1 MYGKKTLYSRLQRMT
16 ENGTILVTGA
26 TGYVGARLVTRLL
39 AKGYPVRATGRSL
52 ARLRKRP
59 WANHP
64 GVELF
69 PADMIDPASI
79 AKACEGCA
87 AAYYL
92 VHSMM
97 PGEGEFEEKDREA
110 ARTMARA
117 AAEAGLSRLIYL
129 GGLGE
134 ENPALSRHLRSRAE
148 VAKILAA
155 GKTPVTILRAA
166 MILGAGSASFE
177 ILRYLVDRLPVMITP
192 KWVRTECQPIGI
204 RNVLDYLVG
213 CLETPATAG
222 GTFDIGGPEVVTYRD
237 LMRIYAREAGL
248 PPRLVIPVP
257 VLTPRL
263 SSYWIHLVTPVHAEV
278 ARPLAEGLS
287 NRVVCGDTRIRDLV
301 PVELSTCREAI
312 HAALGPMNFR
322 FLEAD
327 QPPGWVPWETYRY
340 PGDPP
345 WAGGTFYRDTRQL
358 YVRAT
363 PAEVWDRVEA
373 LGGKNGWYTVDW
385 IWSLRGFLDRLFGG
399 IGMRRGNR
407 EGGPLS
413 LGAEVDFWRVV
424 SVTPQRELRLLA
436 EMKLPGDGV
445 LSFRLRETEPGI
457 TQLTQTAQFIPR
469 GLGGMAYWAL
479 VDPFHRLV
487 FPGLIREIARRTGRP
502 IVSGPVRVR

>member
-1 MYGKKTLYSRLQRMT
+1 MT

-39 AKGYPVRATGRSL
+39 AKGYRVRAIGRSL

-59 WANHP
+59 WANRP
-64 GVELF
+64 GVELI
-69 PADMIDPASI
+69 PADVMDPASI

-97 PGEGEFEEKDREA
+97 PGEAEFEEKDREA
-110 ARTMARA
+110 ARNMAQA
-117 AAEAGLSRLIYL
+117 AAEAGLSRVIYL
-129 GGLGE
+129 SGLGE

-166 MILGAGSASFE
+166 MIIGAGSASFE

-192 KWVRTECQPIGI
+192 KWVSTECQPIGI

-213 CLETPATAG
+213 CLEAPATAG
-222 GTFDIGGPEVVTYRD
+222 GTFDIGGTEVVTYRE
-237 LMRIYAREAGL
+237 LMRTYASEAAL

-287 NRVVCGDTRIRDLV
+287 NRVVCGDTRIRDLI

-322 FLEAD
+322 FLEDD

-340 PGDPP
+340 PGDSS
-345 WAGGTFYRDTRQL
+345 WAGGTYYRDTRQL

-363 PAEVWDRVEA
+363 PAEVWDQIEA
-373 LGGKNGWYTVDW
+373 LGGKNGWYTMDW
-385 IWSLRGFLDRLFGG
+385 LWSLRGLLDRLCGG

-407 EGGPLS
+407 KGGPLFP
-413 LGAEVDFWRVV
+413 GAEVDFWRVV

-445 LSFRLRETEPGI
+445 LSFRLRETDPGT
-457 TQLTQTAQFIPR
+457 TQLTQTAQFLPR

-479 VDPFHRLV
+479 VEPIHRMV
-487 FPGLIREIARRTGRP
+487 FPGLVLGIARRTGRP
-502 IVSGPVRVR
+502 VVSGPEQVL

>member
-1 MYGKKTLYSRLQRMT
+1 MT

-39 AKGYPVRATGRSL
+39 AKGYRVRATGRSL
-52 ARLRKRP
+52 DRLRKRP

-64 GVELF
+64 GVDLF
-69 PADMIDPASI
+69 PADALDPASI

-87 AAYYL
+87 TAYYL

-110 ARTMARA
+110 ARNMARA
-117 AAEAGLSRLIYL
+117 AGSAGLSRLIYL

-134 ENPALSRHLRSRAE
+134 ENPDLSRHLRSRSE
-148 VAKILAA
+148 VASILAA
-155 GKTPVTILRAA
+155 GKTPATILRAA
-166 MILGAGSASFE
+166 MILGAGSTSFE

-192 KWVRTECQPIGI
+192 KWVSTECQPIGI

-213 CLETPATAG
+213 CMETPETAG
-222 GTFDIGGPEVVTYRD
+222 GTFDIGGPEVVTYRE
-237 LMRIYAREAGL
+237 LMRIYASEAGL
-248 PPRLVIPVP
+248 PPRIVIPVP

-287 NRVVCGDTRIRDLV
+287 NRVVCGDTRIRELV

-312 HAALGPMNFR
+312 HAALGPRNFR

-345 WAGGTFYRDTRQL
+345 WAGGTFYRDTRRL
-358 YVRAT
+358 YVHAT
-363 PAEVWDRVEA
+363 PAEVWEGIEA
-373 LGGKNGWYTVDW
+373 LGGKNGWYAMNW
-385 IWSLRGFLDRLFGG
+385 LWSLRGSLDRLCGG

-407 EGGPLS
+407 KGGTLS
-413 LGAEVDFWRVV
+413 RGTEIDFWRVV
-424 SVTPQRELRLLA
+424 SVTPQRELRLVA
-436 EMKLPGDGV
+436 EIKLPGEGL
-445 LSFRLRETEPGI
+445 LSFRLRETDPGT
-457 TQLTQTAQFIPR
+457 TQLTQTVQFLPR
-469 GLGGMAYWAL
+469 GLGGMAYWAFA
-479 VDPFHRLV
+479 DPFHRLV
-487 FPGLIREIARRTGRP
+487 LPGLILGIARHTGRP
-502 IVSGPVRVR
+502 IVSGPDRLD

>member
-1 MYGKKTLYSRLQRMT
+1 MT
-16 ENGTILVTGA
+16 ESGTILVTGA

-39 AKGYPVRATGRSL
+39 EKGYWVRATGRSL
-52 ARLRKRP
+52 ERLRMRP

-69 PADMIDPASI
+69 PADIIDAASI

-97 PGEGEFEEKDREA
+97 PGEGEFEEKDRDA

-117 AAEAGLSRLIYL
+117 SAEAGLSRLIYL

-134 ENPALSRHLRSRAE
+134 GNPSLSRHLRSRAE
-148 VAKILAA
+148 VAEILAA
-155 GKTPVTILRAA
+155 GTAPATILRAA

-222 GTFDIGGPEVVTYRD
+222 ATFDIGGPEVVTYREM
-237 LMRIYAREAGL
+237 MRIYAREAGL

-287 NRVVCGDTRIRDLV
+287 NRVVCRDTRIRDLI

-312 HAALGPMNFR
+312 HAALGPRNFR

-327 QPPGWVPWETYRY
+327 PPPESIPWETYRY
-340 PGDPP
+340 PGDPS
-345 WAGGTFYRDTRQL
+345 WAGGTFYRDTRRL
-358 YVRAT
+358 SVRAT
-363 PAEVWDRVEA
+363 PAEVWDRIEV
-373 LGGKNGWYTVDW
+373 LGGKNGWYAADW
-385 IWSLRGFLDRLFGG
+385 LWSLRGFLDRLCGG

-407 EGGPLS
+407 DGDPLS
-413 LGAEVDFWRVV
+413 PGAEIDSWRVV

-436 EMKLPGDGV
+436 EMKLPGEGV
-445 LSFRLRETEPGI
+445 LSFRLRETDPGT
-457 TQLTQTAQFIPR
+457 TQLTQTVQFLPR
-469 GLGGMAYWAL
+469 GLGGMVYWAI

-487 FPGLIREIARRTGRP
+487 FPGLLLGIARSTGKP
-502 IVSGPVRVR
+502 IVSGPE

>member
-1 MYGKKTLYSRLQRMT
+1 MKA
-16 ENGTILVTGA
+16 NGTILVTGA

-39 AKGYPVRATGRSL
+39 AKGYRVRATGRSL

-59 WANHP
+59 WADHP
-64 GVELF
+64 GVDLF
-69 PADMIDPASI
+69 PADALDSASI

-97 PGEGEFEEKDREA
+97 PGGGKFEETDREA
-110 ARTMARA
+110 ARNMARA
-117 AAEAGLSRLIYL
+117 AGIAGLPRLIYL

-134 ENPALSRHLRSRAE
+134 ENPSLSRHLRSRSE
-148 VAKILAA
+148 VAAILAS
-155 GKTPVTILRAA
+155 GKAPVTILRAA

-213 CLETPATAG
+213 CMETPGTAG
-222 GTFDIGGPEVVTYRD
+222 GTFDIGGPEVVTYRG

-248 PPRLVIPVP
+248 PSRLVIPVP

-287 NRVVCGDTRIRDLV
+287 NRVVCGDARIRDLV

-312 HAALGPMNFR
+312 RDALGPRNFR

-340 PGDPP
+340 PGDPS

-363 PAEVWDRVEA
+363 PAEVWEQIEA
-373 LGGKNGWYTVDW
+373 LGGKNGWYAADW
-385 IWSLRGFLDRLFGG
+385 LWSLRGFLDRLCGG
-399 IGMRRGNR
+399 IGMRRGDR
-407 EGGPLS
+407 ERGPLS
-413 LGAEVDFWRVV
+413 PGAEVDFWRVV
-424 SVTPQRELRLLA
+424 SVTPTRELRLLA
-436 EMKLPGDGV
+436 EMRLPGDGV
-445 LSFRLRETEPGI
+445 LSFRLRETDPGI
-457 TQLTQTAQFIPR
+457 TRLTQTAQFLPR
-469 GLGGMAYWAL
+469 GLGGMVYWTL
-479 VDPFHRLV
+479 VTPFHRLV
-487 FPGLIREIARRTGRP
+487 FPGLILGIARRTGKP
-502 IVSGPVRVR
+502 IVSGPQRVR

>member
-1 MYGKKTLYSRLQRMT
+1 MT

-39 AKGYPVRATGRSL
+39 AKGYRVRATSRSL

-59 WANHP
+59 WAIHP
-64 GVELF
+64 GAELF
-69 PADMIDPASI
+69 PADALDPASI

-110 ARTMARA
+110 ARNMARA
-117 AAEAGLSRLIYL
+117 AGDAGMSRLVYL

-134 ENPALSRHLRSRAE
+134 ENPSLSRHLRSRSE
-148 VAKILAA
+148 VAEILSA

-177 ILRYLVDRLPVMITP
+177 ILRYLVDRLPVIITP
-192 KWVRTECQPIGI
+192 KWVSTECQPIGI

-222 GTFDIGGPEVVTYRD
+222 GTFDIGGPEVVTYRE
-237 LMRIYAREAGL
+237 LMRLYASEAGL
-248 PPRLVIPVP
+248 PPRFVIPVP

-287 NRVVCGDTRIRDLV
+287 NRVVCGDARIRDLI
-301 PVELSTCREAI
+301 PAELTTCREAI
-312 HAALGPMNFR
+312 RAALGPRNFR

-327 QPPGWVPWETYRY
+327 HPPGWVPWETYRY

-345 WAGGTFYRDTRQL
+345 WAGGTFYHDTRRL
-358 YVRAT
+358 SVRAT
-363 PAEVWDRVEA
+363 PAEVWEQIEA
-373 LGGKNGWYTVDW
+373 LGGKNGWYSVDW
-385 IWSLRGFLDRLFGG
+385 LWSLRGFLDRLCGG

-407 EGGPLS
+407 EGDPLS
-413 LGAEVDFWRVV
+413 PGTEVDFWRVV

-436 EMKLPGDGV
+436 EMKLPGEGL
-445 LSFRLRETEPGI
+445 LSFRLRETDPG
-457 TQLTQTAQFIPR
+457 TTELTQTAQFIPR
-469 GLGGMAYWAL
+469 GLGGMAYWAFISL
-479 VDPFHRLV
+479 FHRIVL
-487 FPGLIREIARRTGRP
+487 PGLIREIARRTGGP
-502 IVSGPVRVR
+502 IVSGPDQVPGNL

>member
-1 MYGKKTLYSRLQRMT
+1 MT
-16 ENGTILVTGA
+16 ENGVILVTGA

-39 AKGYPVRATGRSL
+39 AKGYRVRASGRSL
-52 ARLRKRP
+52 ARLRNRP

-64 GVELF
+64 CVELF
-69 PADMIDPASI
+69 PADMIDAASI

-87 AAYYL
+87 AAFHL

-97 PGEGEFEEKDREA
+97 PGEGDFEERDREA
-110 ARTMARA
+110 ARNMARA
-117 AAEAGLSRLIYL
+117 AGEAGLSRLIYL

-134 ENPALSRHLRSRAE
+134 VNPALSRHLRSRAE
-148 VAKILAA
+148 VAEILSA

-192 KWVRTECQPIGI
+192 KWVSIECQPIGI

-213 CLETPATAG
+213 SLETPATTGA
-222 GTFDIGGPEVVTYRD
+222 TFDIGGPEVLTYRE
-237 LMRIYAREAGL
+237 LIRIYASEAGL

-287 NRVVCGDTRIRDLV
+287 SRVVCRDTRIRDLI
-301 PVELSTCREAI
+301 PVVLSTCREAI
-312 HAALGPMNFR
+312 HAALGPRNFR
-322 FLEAD
+322 FLED
-327 QPPGWVPWETYRY
+327 DLPPGWVPWETYRY

-345 WAGGTFYRDTRQL
+345 WAGGTFYRDIRRL
-358 YVRAT
+358 SVRAT
-363 PAEVWDRVEA
+363 PAEVWEQIES
-373 LGGKNGWYTVDW
+373 LGGKNGWYTLDW
-385 IWSLRGFLDRLFGG
+385 LWSLRGLLDRLCGG

-407 EGGPLS
+407 KGGSLS
-413 LGAEVDFWRVV
+413 RGDEVDFWRVA
-424 SVTPQRELRLLA
+424 SVTPLREVRLLA
-436 EMKLPGDGV
+436 EMKLPGEG
-445 LSFRLRETEPGI
+445 LLAFRLRETDPGT
-457 TQLTQTAQFIPR
+457 TQLTQTAQFLPR

-479 VDPFHRLV
+479 VAPFHRLV

-502 IVSGPVRVR
+502 IVSGPERVR

>member
-1 MYGKKTLYSRLQRMT
+1 M
-16 ENGTILVTGA
+16 E
-26 TGYVGARLVTRLL
+26 
-39 AKGYPVRATGRSL
+39 
-52 ARLRKRP
+52 
-59 WANHP
+59 
-64 GVELF
+64 
-69 PADMIDPASI
+69 
-79 AKACEGCA
+79 
-87 AAYYL
+87 
-92 VHSMM
+92 
-97 PGEGEFEEKDREA
+97 PGEGGFEEKDRDA

-148 VAKILAA
+148 VAAILAA
-155 GKTPVTILRAA
+155 GKTPVTVLRAA

-213 CLETPATAG
+213 CLETPETAG
-222 GTFDIGGPEVVTYRD
+222 GTFDIGGREVLTYRD
-237 LMRIYAREAGL
+237 LMRVYAREAGL

-287 NRVVCGDTRIRDLV
+287 NRVVCRDTRIRDLV

-312 HAALGPMNFR
+312 RAALGPMNFR

-327 QPPGWVPWETYRY
+327 PPPGWIPRETYRY
-340 PGDPP
+340 PGDPA
-345 WAGGTFYRDTRQL
+345 WAGGTFYSDTRRL
-358 YVRAT
+358 TVRAT
-363 PAEVWDRVEA
+363 PEEVWDRIEA
-373 LGGKNGWYTVDW
+373 LGGRNGWYAVDW
-385 IWSLRGFLDRLFGG
+385 IWSLRGALDRLCGG

-413 LGAEVDFWRVV
+413 
-424 SVTPQRELRLLA
+424 P
-436 EMKLPGDGV
+436 
-445 LSFRLRETEPGI
+445 
-457 TQLTQTAQFIPR
+457 
-469 GLGGMAYWAL
+469 
-479 VDPFHRLV
+479 
-487 FPGLIREIARRTGRP
+487 ARRST
-502 IVSGPVRVR
+502 SGAWSP

>member
-1 MYGKKTLYSRLQRMT
+1 MT
-16 ENGTILVTGA
+16 ENVTILVTGA

-39 AKGYPVRATGRSL
+39 AKGYRVRATGRSL
-52 ARLRKRP
+52 SRLRKRP

-64 GVELF
+64 GVDLF
-69 PADMIDPASI
+69 PADVIDPASI

-97 PGEGEFEEKDREA
+97 PGEREFEGKDREA
-110 ARTMARA
+110 AQNMARA
-117 AAEAGLSRLIYL
+117 TAEAGLSRLIYL

-134 ENPALSRHLRSRAE
+134 ETPALSRHLRSRAE
-148 VAKILAA
+148 VAEILSA

-192 KWVRTECQPIGI
+192 KWVSTECQPIGI

-222 GTFDIGGPEVVTYRD
+222 GTFDIGGPEVVTYRE
-237 LMRIYAREAGL
+237 LMRTYAREARL

-287 NRVVCGDTRIRDLV
+287 NRVVCGDTRIRDLI
-301 PVELSTCREAI
+301 PVERSSCRDAI
-312 HAALGPMNFR
+312 RAALGPRNFR
-322 FLEAD
+322 FLEDD
-327 QPPGWVPWETYRY
+327 QPPGGAPWETYRY

-345 WAGGTFYRDTRQL
+345 WTGGTFYRDTRRL
-358 YVRAT
+358 CVRAT
-363 PAEVWDRVEA
+363 PAEVWEQIEA
-373 LGGKNGWYTVDW
+373 LGGRNGWYAADW
-385 IWSLRGFLDRLFGG
+385 LWSLRGFLDRLCGG

-407 EGGPLS
+407 KGGPLS
-413 LGAEVDFWRVV
+413 PGTEVDFWRVV

-436 EMKLPGDGV
+436 EMKLPGEGV
-445 LSFRLRETEPGI
+445 LAFRLRETEPG
-457 TQLTQTAQFIPR
+457 TTELTQTAQFIPR

-479 VDPFHRLV
+479 VAPFHRFV
-487 FPGLIREIARRTGRP
+487 FPGLLREIARRTGKP
-502 IVSGPVRVR
+502 IVSGPWQVR

>member
-1 MYGKKTLYSRLQRMT
+1 MM

-39 AKGYPVRATGRSL
+39 AKGYRVRATGRSL
-52 ARLRKRP
+52 DRLRKRP

-64 GVELF
+64 GVELL
-69 PADMIDPASI
+69 PADVSDAASI
-79 AKACEGCA
+79 EKACEGCA

-97 PGEGEFEEKDREA
+97 PGEGKFEEKDREA
-110 ARTMARA
+110 ARNMARA
-117 AAEAGLSRLIYL
+117 AGKAGLSRLLYL

-148 VAKILAA
+148 VAEILAA

-192 KWVRTECQPIGI
+192 KWVHTECQPIGI

-213 CLETPATAG
+213 CLEAPSTAG
-222 GTFDIGGPEVVTYRD
+222 GTFDIGGTEVVTYRE
-237 LMRIYAREAGL
+237 LMRIYASEAGL
-248 PPRLVIPVP
+248 PRRLVIPVP

-287 NRVVCGDTRIRDLV
+287 NRVVCRDTVIRDRI
-301 PVELSTCREAI
+301 PVGLSTCQDAI
-312 HAALGPMNFR
+312 QAALGPRNFR
-322 FLEAD
+322 FLEDD

-345 WAGGTFYRDTRQL
+345 WAGGTFYRDTRRL
-358 YVRAT
+358 SIRAT
-363 PAEVWDRVEA
+363 PAEVWEQIEA
-373 LGGKNGWYTVDW
+373 LGGRNGWYSMDW
-385 IWSLRGFLDRLFGG
+385 LWSLRGLLDRLCGG

-413 LGAEVDFWRVV
+413 RGTEVDFWRVV
-424 SVTPQRELRLLA
+424 SVTPRRELRLLA
-436 EMKLPGDGV
+436 EMRLPGEGV
-445 LSFRLRETEPGI
+445 LSFRLRETGPGT

-469 GLGGMAYWAL
+469 GLGGIVYWTL
-479 VDPFHRLV
+479 VAPFHRFV
-487 FPGLIREIARRTGRP
+487 FPGLIREIARRTGKP
-502 IVSGPVRVR
+502 IVSGLEHVR

>member
-1 MYGKKTLYSRLQRMT
+1 MT
-16 ENGTILVTGA
+16 EDGTILVTGA

-39 AKGYPVRATGRSL
+39 AKGYRVRATGRSL

-69 PADMIDPASI
+69 PADVIDSASI

-97 PGEGEFEEKDREA
+97 PGEGEFEEKDRGA
-110 ARTMARA
+110 AQNMARA

-148 VAKILAA
+148 VA
-155 GKTPVTILRAA
+155 
-166 MILGAGSASFE
+166 
-177 ILRYLVDRLPVMITP
+177 
-192 KWVRTECQPIGI
+192 
-204 RNVLDYLVG
+204 
-213 CLETPATAG
+213 
-222 GTFDIGGPEVVTYRD
+222 
-237 LMRIYAREAGL
+237 
-248 PPRLVIPVP
+248 
-257 VLTPRL
+257 
-263 SSYWIHLVTPVHAEV
+263 
-278 ARPLAEGLS
+278 RPLVEGLS
-287 NRVVCGDTRIRDLV
+287 NRVVCGDTRIRDLI
-301 PVELSTCREAI
+301 PVELSTCLDAI
-312 HAALGPMNFR
+312 HAALGPRNFR
-322 FLEAD
+322 FLEDD

-345 WAGGTFYRDTRQL
+345 WAGGTFYRDTRRL

-363 PAEVWDRVEA
+363 PAEAWEQIEA
-373 LGGKNGWYTVDW
+373 LGGKNGWYTADW
-385 IWSLRGFLDRLFGG
+385 LWSLRGFLDRLCGG

-407 EGGPLS
+407 KGGPLS
-413 LGAEVDFWRVV
+413 RGTEVDFWRVV
-424 SVTPQRELRLLA
+424 SVTAQREVRLLA
-436 EMKLPGDGV
+436 EMKLPGEG
-445 LSFRLRETEPGI
+445 LLAFRLRETDPGT

-469 GLGGMAYWAL
+469 GLGGMAYWTL

-487 FPGLIREIARRTGRP
+487 FPGLLREIARRTGRP
-502 IVSGPVRVR
+502 IVSGPEQVR

>member
-1 MYGKKTLYSRLQRMT
+1 
-16 ENGTILVTGA
+16 
-26 TGYVGARLVTRLL
+26 LVTRLL
-39 AKGYPVRATGRSL
+39 AKGYRVRATGRSL
-52 ARLRKRP
+52 ARLRKHP
-59 WANHP
+59 LADHP
-64 GVELF
+64 GLELL
-69 PADMIDPASI
+69 PADVFDAPSI
-79 AKACEGCA
+79 AKACKECA

-92 VHSMM
+92 VHSMI
-97 PGEGEFEEKDREA
+97 PGEGKFEEKDREA

-117 AAEAGLSRLIYL
+117 AEEAGLSRLIYL

-134 ENPALSRHLRSRAE
+134 ENPSLSRHLRSRAE

-204 RNVLDYLVG
+204 GNVLDYLVG
-213 CLETPATAG
+213 CLEAPATAG
-222 GTFDIGGPEVVTYRD
+222 GTFDIGGPEVVTYRE
-237 LMRIYAREAGL
+237 LMRIYATAAKL

-257 VLTPRL
+257 VLSPRL

-287 NRVVCGDTRIRDLV
+287 NRVVCRDIRIRDLV
-301 PVELSTCREAI
+301 PVGLASCREAI

-322 FLEAD
+322 FLEGD
-327 QPPGWVPWETYRY
+327 HPPGWVPWETYRY
-340 PGDPP
+340 PGDPR
-345 WAGGTFYRDTRQL
+345 WAGGTIYRDTRRL

-363 PAEVWDRVEA
+363 PAEVWDQIEA

-385 IWSLRGFLDRLFGG
+385 LWSLRGLLDRLCGG

-407 EGGPLS
+407 KGGSLS
-413 LGAEVDFWRVV
+413 RGVEVDFWRVV

-436 EMKLPGDGV
+436 EMKLPGEG
-445 LSFRLRETEPGI
+445 LLAFRLRETDPGT
-457 TQLTQTAQFIPR
+457 TQLTQTAQFLPR
-469 GLGGMAYWAL
+469 GLGGMAYWAI
-479 VDPFHRLV
+479 VNPFHRLV
-487 FPGLIREIARRTGRP
+487 FPGLILGIARRTGGP
-502 IVSGPVRVR
+502 IVSGPEEAPGTP

>member
-1 MYGKKTLYSRLQRMT
+1 MT

-39 AKGYPVRATGRSL
+39 AKGYRVRATGRSF
-52 ARLRKRP
+52 ARLRQRP
-59 WANHP
+59 WADHP
-64 GVELF
+64 GVDLI
-69 PADMIDPASI
+69 PADALDSASI

-97 PGEGEFEEKDREA
+97 PGEEEFEEKDREA
-110 ARTMARA
+110 ARNMARA
-117 AAEAGLSRLIYL
+117 AGSAGLSRLIYL

-134 ENPALSRHLRSRAE
+134 ENPSLSRHLRSRSE
-148 VAKILAA
+148 VAAILAS
-155 GKTPVTILRAA
+155 GKTPATILRAA

-192 KWVRTECQPIGI
+192 KWVSTECQPIGI

-213 CLETPATAG
+213 CMETPGTAG

-237 LMRIYAREAGL
+237 LMRIYANEAGL
-248 PPRLVIPVP
+248 PPRIVIPVP

-287 NRVVCGDTRIRDLV
+287 NRVVCGDTRIRELV
-301 PVELSTCREAI
+301 PVELSTCGEAI
-312 HAALGPMNFR
+312 HAALGPRNFR

-345 WAGGTFYRDTRQL
+345 WAGGTIYRDTRRL

-363 PAEVWDRVEA
+363 PAEVWEQIEA
-373 LGGKNGWYTVDW
+373 LGGKNGWYAVNW
-385 IWSLRGFLDRLFGG
+385 LWSLRGFLDRLSGG

-407 EGGPLS
+407 EGGNLTH
-413 LGAEVDFWRVV
+413 GAEVDFWRVV
-424 SVTPQRELRLLA
+424 SVTPRRELRLLA
-436 EMKLPGDGV
+436 EMKLPGEGI
-445 LSFRLRETEPGI
+445 LAFRLRETEPGT
-457 TQLTQTAQFIPR
+457 TQLTQTVQFIPR

-479 VDPFHRLV
+479 VDPFHRFV

-502 IVSGPVRVR
+502 IVSGPAFIPPD

>member
-1 MYGKKTLYSRLQRMT
+1 MT

-39 AKGYPVRATGRSL
+39 GKGYRVRATGRSL
-52 ARLRKRP
+52 ARLRKHP
-59 WANHP
+59 CANHP

-69 PADMIDPASI
+69 PADAIDPASI

-110 ARTMARA
+110 ARTMALA

-148 VAKILAA
+148 VAEILAA
-155 GKTPVTILRAA
+155 GTTPVTILRAA
-166 MILGAGSASFE
+166 MIIGAGSASFE

-192 KWVRTECQPIGI
+192 KWVSTECQPIGI

-213 CLETPATAG
+213 CLEAPATAG
-222 GTFDIGGPEVVTYRD
+222 GTFDIGGTEVVTYRE
-237 LMRIYAREAGL
+237 LMRTYASEAAL

-287 NRVVCGDTRIRDLV
+287 NRVVCGDTRIRDLI

-322 FLEAD
+322 FLEDD

-340 PGDPP
+340 PGDSS
-345 WAGGTFYRDTRQL
+345 WAGGTYYRDTRQL

-363 PAEVWDRVEA
+363 PAEVWDQIEA
-373 LGGKNGWYTVDW
+373 LGGKNGWYTMDW
-385 IWSLRGFLDRLFGG
+385 LWSLRGLLDRLCGG

-407 EGGPLS
+407 KGGPLFP
-413 LGAEVDFWRVV
+413 GAEVDFWRVV

-445 LSFRLRETEPGI
+445 LSFRLRETDPGT
-457 TQLTQTAQFIPR
+457 TQLTQTAQFLPR

-479 VDPFHRLV
+479 VDPIHRMV
-487 FPGLIREIARRTGRP
+487 FPGLVLGIARRTGRP
-502 IVSGPVRVR
+502 VVSGPEQVL

>member
-1 MYGKKTLYSRLQRMT
+1 MT

-39 AKGYPVRATGRSL
+39 SKGYRVRAAGRSL

-59 WANHP
+59 WASHP
-64 GVELF
+64 GVDLV
-69 PADMIDPASI
+69 PADVIDPSSI

-87 AAYYL
+87 AAFYL

-110 ARTMARA
+110 ARNMARA

-148 VAKILAA
+148 VATILSA
-155 GKTPVTILRAA
+155 GTTPVTILRAA

-177 ILRYLVDRLPVMITP
+177 ILRYLVDRLPVMMTP
-192 KWVRTECQPIGI
+192 KWVSTECQPIGI
-204 RNVLDYLVG
+204 RNALDYLVG

-222 GTFDIGGPEVVTYRD
+222 GTFDIGGPEVVTYRE
-237 LMRIYAREAGL
+237 LMRTYAREEGL

-263 SSYWIHLVTPVHAEV
+263 SSYWIHLVTPVQAEV

-287 NRVVCGDTRIRDLV
+287 NRVVCRDTRIRDLI
-301 PVELSTCREAI
+301 PVELSSCREAI
-312 HAALGPMNFR
+312 HAALGPRNFR
-322 FLEAD
+322 FLEDD
-327 QPPGWVPWETYRY
+327 QPSGWVPWETYRY

-345 WAGGTFYRDTRQL
+345 WAGGTFYRDTRRL
-358 YVRAT
+358 HVRAT
-363 PAEVWDRVEA
+363 PSEVWEQIEA
-373 LGGKNGWYTVDW
+373 LGGKNGWYSVDW
-385 IWSLRGFLDRLFGG
+385 LWSLRGFLDRLCGG

-407 EGGPLS
+407 EEGPLS
-413 LGAEVDFWRVV
+413 PGAEVDFWRVV

-436 EMKLPGDGV
+436 EMTLPGEG
-445 LSFRLRETEPGI
+445 LLAFRLRETDPGT

-479 VDPFHRLV
+479 VAPFHRLV
-487 FPGLIREIARRTGRP
+487 FPGLIREIAGRTGKP
-502 IVSGPVRVR
+502 IVSGPERVG

>member
-1 MYGKKTLYSRLQRMT
+1 MT
-16 ENGTILVTGA
+16 ERGTILVTGA

-39 AKGYPVRATGRSL
+39 EKGYRVRATGRSL
-52 ARLRKRP
+52 AGLRKRP
-59 WANHP
+59 WANRS
-64 GVELF
+64 GVDLF
-69 PADMIDPASI
+69 PADALDPASI
-79 AKACEGCA
+79 AKACEGCTV
-87 AAYYL
+87 AYYL
-92 VHSMM
+92 VHSMA
-97 PGEGEFEEKDREA
+97 PGEGEFEEKDRQA
-110 ARTMARA
+110 ARNMAQA

-134 ENPALSRHLRSRAE
+134 ATPALSRHLRSRSE
-148 VAKILAA
+148 VAEILSS
-155 GKTPVTILRAA
+155 GKTPVTVLRAA

-213 CLETPATAG
+213 CLETPGTTG
-222 GTFDIGGPEVVTYRD
+222 GTFDIGGREVLTYRD
-237 LMRIYAREAGL
+237 LMRAYACEAGL

-287 NRVVCGDTRIRDLV
+287 NRVVCRDTRIRDLV

-312 HAALGPMNFR
+312 RAALGPMNFR
-322 FLEAD
+322 FIESD
-327 QPPGWVPWETYRY
+327 QSPGWIPWETYRY
-340 PGDPP
+340 PGDPA
-345 WAGGTFYRDTRQL
+345 WAGGTFYCDTRRL
-358 YVRAT
+358 TVRAT
-363 PAEVWDRVEA
+363 PQEVWDRIEA
-373 LGGKNGWYTVDW
+373 LGGRNGWYAVDW
-385 IWSLRGFLDRLFGG
+385 IWSLRGALDRLCGG

-413 LGAEVDFWRVV
+413 PGMEIDFWRVV
-424 SVTPQRELRLLA
+424 SVTPRRELRLLA

-445 LSFRLRETEPGI
+445 LSFRLREADPG
-457 TQLTQTAQFIPR
+457 TTRLTQTAQFLPR
-469 GLGGMAYWAL
+469 GLGGMIYWAI

-487 FPGLIREIARRTGRP
+487 FPNLILGIARRTGKP
-502 IVSGPVRVR
+502 IVSGPDQINRISD

>member
-1 MYGKKTLYSRLQRMT
+1 MT
-16 ENGTILVTGA
+16 GNGTILVTGA

-39 AKGYPVRATGRSL
+39 GKGYRVRATGRSL

-64 GVELF
+64 AVDLF
-69 PADMIDPASI
+69 PADALDPASI

-97 PGEGEFEEKDREA
+97 RGEGEFEEKDREA
-110 ARTMARA
+110 ARNMAW
-117 AAEAGLSRLIYL
+117 AAESAGLSRLIYL

-134 ENPALSRHLRSRAE
+134 ENLDLSRHLRSRSE
-148 VAKILAA
+148 VAALLAA
-155 GKTPVTILRAA
+155 GNTPATILRAA

-177 ILRYLVDRLPVMITP
+177 ILRYLVDRLPVVITP
-192 KWVRTECQPIGI
+192 KWVNTECQPVGI

-213 CLETPATAG
+213 CLETPGTAG
-222 GTFDIGGPEVVTYRD
+222 GTFDIGGPEVVTYRE
-237 LMRIYAREAGL
+237 LMRIYASEAGL
-248 PPRLVIPVP
+248 PTRLVIPVP

-287 NRVVCGDTRIRDLV
+287 NRVVCEDTRIRDLV

-312 HAALGPMNFR
+312 RAALGQRNFR

-345 WAGGTFYRDTRQL
+345 WAGGTFYRDTRRL

-363 PAEVWDRVEA
+363 PAEVWEQIEA
-373 LGGKNGWYTVDW
+373 LGGKNGWYSVDW
-385 IWSLRGFLDRLFGG
+385 LWTLRGFLDRLCGG

-407 EGGPLS
+407 ERNPLFS
-413 LGAEVDFWRVV
+413 GAEVDFWRVV

-436 EMKLPGDGV
+436 EMKLPGEGV
-445 LSFRLRETEPGI
+445 LAFRLRETDPGT
-457 TQLTQTAQFIPR
+457 TQLTQTVQFIPR

-479 VDPFHRLV
+479 VGPFHRFV

-502 IVSGPVRVR
+502 IVSGPSYTRLE

>member
-1 MYGKKTLYSRLQRMT
+1 MMG
-16 ENGTILVTGA
+16 NGTILVTGA

-39 AKGYPVRATGRSL
+39 AKGYRVRATGRSL
-52 ARLRKRP
+52 ARLRNRP

-64 GVELF
+64 GVELL
-69 PADMIDPASI
+69 PADMTDAASI
-79 AKACEGCA
+79 AIACEGCA

-97 PGEGEFEEKDREA
+97 PGEGKFEEVDREA

-117 AAEAGLSRLIYL
+117 AGDAGLSRLIYL

-148 VAKILAA
+148 VAEILAA

-192 KWVRTECQPIGI
+192 KWVHTECQPIGVG
-204 RNVLDYLVG
+204 NVLDYLVG
-213 CLETPATAG
+213 CLETPATSG
-222 GTFDIGGPEVVTYRD
+222 DTFDIGGTEVVTYRE

-248 PPRLVIPVP
+248 PSRLVIPVP

-287 NRVVCGDTRIRDLV
+287 SRVVCRDTRIRDRI
-301 PVELSTCREAI
+301 PVALATCRDAVQ
-312 HAALGPMNFR
+312 AALGPRNFR
-322 FLEAD
+322 FLEDD
-327 QPPGWVPWETYRY
+327 QPPGWVSWETYRY

-345 WAGGTFYRDTRQL
+345 WAGGTFFRDTRRL

-363 PAEVWDRVEA
+363 PTEVWDQIEA
-373 LGGKNGWYTVDW
+373 LGGKNGWYSMDW
-385 IWSLRGFLDRLFGG
+385 LWSLRGLLDRMCGG
-399 IGMRRGNR
+399 IGMRRRNR
-407 EGGPLS
+407 EGGTLAR
-413 LGAEVDFWRVV
+413 GDEVDFWRVV
-424 SVTPQRELRLLA
+424 SVTQRRELRLLA
-436 EMKLPGDGV
+436 EMKLPGEGV
-445 LSFRLRETEPGI
+445 LSFRLRETDPGT

-469 GLGGMAYWAL
+469 GLGGMAYWAF
-479 VDPFHRLV
+479 VAPFHRFV
-487 FPGLIREIARRTGRP
+487 FPGLVHEIARRTGKP
-502 IVSGPVRVR
+502 IVSDLEHVR

>member
-1 MYGKKTLYSRLQRMT
+1 MT
-16 ENGTILVTGA
+16 ERGTILVTGA
-26 TGYVGARLVTRLL
+26 AGYVGARLVTRLL
-39 AKGYPVRATGRSL
+39 EKGYRVRATGRSL

-64 GVELF
+64 GVDLI
-69 PADMIDPASI
+69 PADALDSASI
-79 AKACEGCA
+79 ARACEGCA

-97 PGEGEFEEKDREA
+97 PGEVEFEEKDREA
-110 ARTMARA
+110 ARNMARA
-117 AAEAGLSRLIYL
+117 AGDAGLSRLIYL

-134 ENPALSRHLRSRAE
+134 ENPSLSRHLRSRSE
-148 VAKILAA
+148 VAEILSA
-155 GKTPVTILRAA
+155 GTTPVTILRAA

-192 KWVRTECQPIGI
+192 KWVSTECQPIGI

-213 CLETPATAG
+213 CLETPGTTG

-237 LMRIYAREAGL
+237 LMRTYAREAGL
-248 PPRLVIPVP
+248 PRRLVIPVP

-345 WAGGTFYRDTRQL
+345 WAGGTFYRDTRRL

-363 PAEVWDRVEA
+363 PAEVWEQIEG
-373 LGGKNGWYTVDW
+373 LGGKNGWYT
-385 IWSLRGFLDRLFGG
+385 
-399 IGMRRGNR
+399 
-407 EGGPLS
+407 
-413 LGAEVDFWRVV
+413 
-424 SVTPQRELRLLA
+424 
-436 EMKLPGDGV
+436 
-445 LSFRLRETEPGI
+445 
-457 TQLTQTAQFIPR
+457 
-469 GLGGMAYWAL
+469 
-479 VDPFHRLV
+479 
-487 FPGLIREIARRTGRP
+487 
-502 IVSGPVRVR
+502 

>member
-1 MYGKKTLYSRLQRMT
+1 MT
-16 ENGTILVTGA
+16 DNRTILVTGA

-39 AKGYPVRATGRSL
+39 AKGTRVRATGRSL

-64 GVELF
+64 GVELI
-69 PADMIDPASI
+69 PADVIDPSSI

-92 VHSMM
+92 VHSML
-97 PGEGEFEEKDREA
+97 PGEGESEEKDREA
-110 ARTMARA
+110 ARNMARA

-129 GGLGE
+129 SGLGE

-148 VAKILAA
+148 VAEILSA
-155 GKTPVTILRAA
+155 GKIPVTILRAA

-192 KWVRTECQPIGI
+192 MWVSTECQPIGI
-204 RNVLDYLVG
+204 RDVLDYLVG
-213 CLETPATAG
+213 CLETPATSG
-222 GTFDIGGPEVVTYRD
+222 GTFDIGGPEVVTYRE
-237 LMRIYAREAGL
+237 LMRIYAREEGL
-248 PPRLVIPVP
+248 PPRFVIPVP

-287 NRVVCGDTRIRDLV
+287 NRVVCRDTRIRDMI
-301 PVELSTCREAI
+301 PAELSSCREAI
-312 HAALGPMNFR
+312 HAALGPRNFR
-322 FLEAD
+322 FLEDD
-327 QPPGWVPWETYRY
+327 QPSGWVPWETYRY

-345 WAGGTFYRDTRQL
+345 WAGGTFYRDTRRL

-363 PAEVWDRVEA
+363 PAEVWEQIEA
-373 LGGKNGWYTVDW
+373 LGGKNGWYSMDW
-385 IWSLRGFLDRLFGG
+385 LWSLRGFLDRLCGG

-413 LGAEVDFWRVV
+413 PGAEVDFWRVV
-424 SVTPQRELRLLA
+424 SVTPQQELRLLA
-436 EMKLPGDGV
+436 EMTLPGEGL
-445 LSFRLRETEPGI
+445 LSFRLRETDPGT

-479 VDPFHRLV
+479 VAPFHRLV
-487 FPGLIREIARRTGRP
+487 FPGLIREIAERTGKP
-502 IVSGPVRVR
+502 IVSGPERVE

>member
-1 MYGKKTLYSRLQRMT
+1 MM

-39 AKGYPVRATGRSL
+39 AKGYRVRATGRSL

-59 WANHP
+59 WANDP
-64 GVELF
+64 CVELL
-69 PADMIDPASI
+69 PADVIDAASI

-97 PGEGEFEEKDREA
+97 PGEGKFEEVDREA
-110 ARTMARA
+110 ARNMARA
-117 AAEAGLSRLIYL
+117 AADAGLSRLIYL

-148 VAKILAA
+148 VAEILAA

-192 KWVRTECQPIGI
+192 KWVHTECQPIGI

-213 CLETPATAG
+213 CLETPGTAG
-222 GTFDIGGPEVVTYRD
+222 GTFDIGGPEVVTYRE
-237 LMRIYAREAGL
+237 LMRTYAREAGL

-287 NRVVCGDTRIRDLV
+287 NRVVCGEARIRDLV

-322 FLEAD
+322 FREAD
-327 QPPGWVPWETYRY
+327 QPPGWIPWETYRY

-345 WAGGTFYRDTRQL
+345 WAGGTFYRDTRRAC
-358 YVRAT
+358 VHAT
-363 PAEVWDRVEA
+363 PAEVWEQIEN
-373 LGGKNGWYTVDW
+373 LGGKNGWYSVDW
-385 IWSLRGFLDRLFGG
+385 LWSLRGFLDRLCGG

-413 LGAEVDFWRVV
+413 PGTEIDFWRVV

-436 EMKLPGDGV
+436 EMKLPGEG
-445 LSFRLRETEPGI
+445 LLAFRLRETEPG
-457 TQLTQTAQFIPR
+457 TTELTQTAQFIPR
-469 GLGGMAYWAL
+469 GLGGMAYWGL
-479 VDPFHRLV
+479 VAPFHRFV
-487 FPGLIREIARRTGRP
+487 FPGLVREIARRTGRAV
-502 IVSGPVRVR
+502 VSGPERVRGDL

>member
-1 MYGKKTLYSRLQRMT
+1 MG
-16 ENGTILVTGA
+16 NGTILVTGA

-39 AKGYPVRATGRSL
+39 AKGYRVRATGRSL

-64 GVELF
+64 GVELL
-69 PADMIDPASI
+69 PADVIDAASI
-79 AKACEGCA
+79 AKACAGCA

-92 VHSMM
+92 VHSMA
-97 PGEGEFEEKDREA
+97 PGEGEFEETDREA
-110 ARTMARA
+110 ARNMAQA
-117 AAEAGLSRLIYL
+117 AADAGLSRLIYL

-134 ENPALSRHLRSRAE
+134 ETPALSRHLRSRAE

-155 GKTPVTILRAA
+155 GKTPVTILCAA

-177 ILRYLVDRLPVMITP
+177 ILRYLVDRLPVMVTP
-192 KWVRTECQPIGI
+192 KWVHTECQPIGI

-222 GTFDIGGPEVVTYRD
+222 DTFDIGGPEVVTYRE

-287 NRVVCGDTRIRDLV
+287 NRVVCRDTRIRDLI

-312 HAALGPMNFR
+312 RAALGPRNFR

-327 QPPGWVPWETYRY
+327 QPPGGSPGRPTGTPATRHGRGGRSIAIPAGSASALRLPRSGSRSRPWAERTAGTAWTGSG
-340 PGDPP
+340 PCAGSWTGCAAGSACEGGTGKGDPS
-345 WAGGTFYRDTRQL
+345 
-358 YVRAT
+358 
-363 PAEVWDRVEA
+363 PA
-373 LGGKNGWYTVDW
+373 
-385 IWSLRGFLDRLFGG
+385 
-399 IGMRRGNR
+399 
-407 EGGPLS
+407 
-413 LGAEVDFWRVV
+413 
-424 SVTPQRELRLLA
+424 
-436 EMKLPGDGV
+436 
-445 LSFRLRETEPGI
+445 
-457 TQLTQTAQFIPR
+457 
-469 GLGGMAYWAL
+469 
-479 VDPFHRLV
+479 
-487 FPGLIREIARRTGRP
+487 ARRST
-502 IVSGPVRVR
+502 SGAWPR